1 MSDLLRSPAHFL
13 TIVQLTTLL
22 VAELKADPELP
33 HVTSR
38 ENVWDPL
45 DHKWTGFLLI
55 SQTCSCKQ
63 HINKP
68 VHIYIMLILKKN
80 QKKKHCH
87 LPTLRKVRSSMGRMA
102 WGRSVL
108 CPSGRSGSGGGLGQ
122 RKREYEPSMFFT
134 KLWESSRGSWGERCW
149 SVSYQLSNLNC
160 YLLKHTMT
168 LVILIF
174 KPCTAAGMLRF
185 QLWDL
190 AHPSF
195 QPLIESVFKLVWN
208 FQWIP

>member
-1 MSDLLRSPAHFL
+1 MSDLLWSPVHFL
-13 TIVQLTTLL
+13 TIVQLTALL

-38 ENVWDPL
+38 EDVWDPL
-45 DHKWTGFLLI
+45 NHKRTGFLLI
-55 SQTCSCKQ
+55 SQARSCKQ
-63 HINKP
+63 RINKP
-68 VHIYIMLILKKN
+68 VHIYIMVIF
-80 QKKKHCH
+80 KKKTKHHH

-108 CPSGRSGSGGGLGQ
+108 CPSGRSCSGGGSGQ

-149 SVSYQLSNLNC
+149 SVSYPLSNLNC

-174 KPCTAAGMLRF
+174 KLCTAAGMLRF
-185 QLWDL
+185 QLWNL
-190 AHPSF
+190 AHPSC
-195 QPLIESVFKLVWN
+195 QPLIENIFKLVRK
-208 FQWIP
+208 FKWIP